1 MQYEEASSVTS
12 PHLLSE
18 YGRLER
24 EIGDNCIRRL
34 DRLLLLL
41 LRKTLKLLLL
51 LRKTLTWLRKTLT
64 WLRKTLTWLLPALLI
79 Y

>member
-24 EIGDNCIRRL
+24 DIEDNCIRRL

-41 LRKTLKLLLL
+41 LRKTLKLPML
-51 LRKTLTWLRKTLT
+51 LRKTLT

>member
-1 MQYEEASSVTS
+1 MKYEEASSVTS
-12 PHLLSE
+12 PHLLSK

-41 LRKTLKLLLL
+41 LRKTLKLPML
-51 LRKTLTWLRKTLT
+51 LRKTLT